1 MSTDLFAQR
10 QLVVASLDPTTGK
23 VDSSNIQLLSEWQ
36 RGERNPLLVSMVHG
50 NTLFDILKDDLDLIR
65 YDNIENR
72 FFPRFLTYTSEHDV
86 EQHCMQLL
94 GKIAEALIVKACH
107 RSVDENRSWAR
118 YARRG
123 QNKVPSLD
131 SFIAVGTGLHSTFN
145 SEYATKYNPND
156 TQRDILWVNKH
167 TVSDQ
172 LMMITSQNKSSG
184 NPAGLQIKVSRD
196 GFNYIYAK
204 DIARAK
210 YEVPL
215 VYFDLGNDFQN
226 LANAIYREDKNIDI
240 GYDFIRGADINID
253 IHEQL
258 YSYYFLLKNVLQG
271 AFPVQNLLN
280 YNQILNTSIK
290 LDIEESSNKEKMILQ
305 V

>member
-1 MSTDLFAQR
+1 MTTDLFAQR
-10 QLVVASLDPTTGK
+10 HLVVASIDPTTG
-23 VDSSNIQLLSEWQ
+23 DIDNRNIQPLSEWQ
-36 RGERNPLLVSMVHG
+36 RGERNPLLVNIVHG

-72 FFPRFLTYTSEHDV
+72 FFPKFITYTSEHDV

-107 RSVDENRSWAR
+107 KSIEENRSWAR

-123 QNKVPSLD
+123 QNKVPTLD
-131 SFIAVGTGLHSTFN
+131 NFIAVGTGLHSTFN

-156 TQRDILWVNKH
+156 TQRDILWVNKDAV
-167 TVSDQ
+167 TNQ

-226 LANAIYREDKNIDI
+226 LANAIYREDKDIDI
-240 GYDFIRGADINID
+240 GYDFIRGAAINVD

-258 YSYYFLLKNVLQG
+258 YSYYFLLKYILKGQ
-271 AFPVQNLLN
+271 FPVQNLLN
-280 YNQILNTSIK
+280 YDQILKMSVK
-290 LDIEESSNKEKMILQ
+290 LDIEEAFNKEKTILQ